1 MNKTILKAAPLA
13 EPTQAKKIRQALGAV
28 VVTVCAAYM
37 ASAHATPV
45 TLLENFDNASS
56 LTGGFSFGTA
66 IAGEVCCTYPVG
78 FTIDPN
84 FREQTATGFSLAQ
97 RSSLSGFELVLF
109 QNRGLIDSFNVSL
122 TSSHSGGFGPD
133 LQNVIENWH
142 FEDQLSS
149 QRSLFSITS
158 VTEITLE
165 AGQTYWLA
173 LTAGRDVADG
183 EVINIGWVSS
193 SLESSP
199 FSFARRN
206 NVEGG
211 DIDSVPW
218 VGGSGGYT
226 LRVLGNTVTP
236 IPEPETYALMLAGL
250 ALVGAAARR
259 RRVKQVCPH

>member
-1 MNKTILKAAPLA
+1 MKKLILKTALLA
-13 EPTQAKKIRQALGAV
+13 TAMQAKKIRQALGAV
-28 VVTVCAAYM
+28 VITACAAYV

-45 TLLENFDNASS
+45 TLLENFDNASIM
-56 LTGGFSFGTA
+56 TGGFSAGAA

-109 QNRGLIDSFNVSL
+109 QSRGLVDSFNVSL
-122 TSSHSGGFGPD
+122 TSSRSGGFGPD

-173 LTAGRDVADG
+173 LTAGRDVEDG
-183 EVINIGWVSS
+183 EVINIGWVSTNV
-193 SLESSP
+193 ESSS

-211 DIDSVPW
+211 DIESAPW
-218 VGGSGGYT
+218 EGGAGSYT
-226 LRVLGNTVTP
+226 LRVLGNPVTP

-259 RRVKQVCPH
+259 RKAL